1 MSDEIDFIKTLEA
14 GRPFK
19 KLPWIGM
26 IYGDGKCS
34 KTGIAT
40 YAPKPFFIALDPGV
54 GWVFNHP
61 VISQRCQT
69 FMKGDNDLL
78 VAQNVNQTFDMM
90 RWVRSKGQSLDIK
103 TVILDGVKFFEEWTF
118 EQAVIDNPICG
129 SGDKVRQTKTFDDLG
144 MDRYDLT
151 KPYWSKL
158 MTGCKSLKEKG
169 FNVLLISH
177 SALKT
182 RQNDRGDSY
191 KETVIDLPQWGSLNV
206 PNMFH
211 RECDFVYYVDAQVTT
226 ATSGAGK
233 WAKQVARSDS
243 ELMTRIHTR
252 PTSLFYAGCRSANED
267 KIPDF
272 YSYDKQSRDETIMQM
287 FADLE

>member
-1 MSDEIDFIKTLEA
+1 VAKNINETL
-14 GRPFK
+14 
-19 KLPWIGM
+19 
-26 IYGDGKCS
+26 
-34 KTGIAT
+34 
-40 YAPKPFFIALDPGV
+40 
-54 GWVFNHP
+54 
-61 VISQRCQT
+61 
-69 FMKGDNDLL
+69 
-78 VAQNVNQTFDMM
+78 DMM
-90 RWVRSKGQSLDIK
+90 RWVRSKGRSLDIK
-103 TVILDGVKFFEEWTF
+103 TVIIDGVKFFEEGTQ
-118 EQAVIDNPICG
+118 EQAVIDNPVCG
-129 SGDKVRQTKTFDDLG
+129 SGDKARQTKTFDDLG

-158 MTGCKSLKEKG
+158 MIGCKALKEKG
-169 FNVLLISH
+169 FNVLLLSH

-211 RECDFVYYVDAQVTT
+211 RECDFIYYVDAQVSTT
-226 ATSGAGK
+226 TSGAGK

-252 PTSLFYAGCRSANED
+252 PTSLFYAGSRSANED

-272 YSYDKQSRDETIMQM
+272 YSYDKQTRDETIYQM
-287 FADLE
+287 FADLEA